1 MNWLVTLMLGRGRP
15 YSDMAGLR
23 RASEATR
30 KAWADARMQERGT
43 AGRA

>member
-1 MNWLVTLMLGRGRP
+1 MNWFVTLMLGRGRP
-15 YSDMAGLR
+15 YSDLAGLR

-30 KAWADARMQERGT
+30 KAWAEARMQDRGT